1 VAAGMLALARHFNWG
16 ADIKVWNVLSYPV
29 AMAGGALLALV
40 GTAGDL
46 VESRFKREFEIKDS
60 ATFMPA
66 GQGGFLDMFDS
77 VLFIPAMAYPVIL
90 AFCI

>member
-1 VAAGMLALARHFNWG
+1 MSEMVVLLDGAVLALAD
-16 ADIKVWNVLSYPV
+16 A
-29 AMAGGALLALV
+29 
-40 GTAGDL
+40 AGDL
-46 VESRFKREFEIKDS
+46 IESCFKREFDIKDS

-90 AFCI
+90 AFNLC